1 MNSDRVFPLNG
12 NILLVDDTPN
22 NLRLLSDL
30 LSHLGYKV
38 RSVTN
43 GQTAIKACQA
53 KPPDLI
59 LLDINMPQMNGY
71 EVCEKLKAN
80 EKTREIPVIFLS
92 ALDEAIDK
100 VKAFT
105 VGGIDYISKP
115 FQVEEVLVRVKN
127 QLALREA
134 QVKVLELNAELE
146 NRVKE
151 RTSQLEKANQE
162 LNEEILER
170 KRIQSQL
177 LEMALHDPLT
187 GLPNRAVF
195 MERLENALSRT
206 KQEADYQFA
215 VLFLDCDRFKVVN
228 DSLGHLVGDELLIA
242 FAKRVQK
249 ALARR
254 LEPCLSIINT
264 LTRLGGDEF
273 AIIVEQ
279 INDACTATLVAD
291 RILQELMH
299 PFQLS
304 RHEVFMSASIGIALG
319 NINYEQPEYLLR
331 DADTAMYHA
340 KTCGKARYHVFD
352 PAMHQEA
359 IQLLQLETDLRK
371 AINQQEFQ
379 VYYQPIVAL
388 NTGKLAGFEALVRW
402 NHPHRGF
409 ISPLDFIP
417 IAEETGLITQIDT
430 WVMREACQQL
440 KIWQEQKLTQE
451 SLTISVNLSGRQFS
465 QSNLIE
471 QIDEIFQQTQLN
483 PQSLKLEITESV
495 LINNSESAM
504 AIIQELKKRQI
515 QLSLDDFGT
524 GYSSLSYLH
533 CFPINTLK
541 IDKSFVN
548 RMESSKENI
557 GLVPAIMRM
566 AHTMGINVIAE
577 GIETSEQLAQLRA
590 LNCDFGQG
598 YFFSKPVESKL
609 ASELIEADPQW

>member
-30 LSHLGYKV
+30 LSHQGYKV

-43 GQTAIKACQA
+43 GQTALKACQA

-80 EKTREIPVIFLS
+80 EQTREIPVIFLS

-151 RTSQLEKANQE
+151 RTSQLERTNQE

-177 LEMALHDPLT
+177 LDMALHDPLT

-279 INDACTATLVAD
+279 INDACTATVVAD
-291 RILQELMH
+291 RILQELMY

-319 NINYEQPEYLLR
+319 NNNYEQPEYLLR

-379 VYYQPIVAL
+379 VYYQPIVTL

-440 KIWQEQKLTQE
+440 KIWQQQKLTQE
-451 SLTISVNLSGRQFS
+451 PLTISVNLSGRQFS

-471 QIDEIFQQTQLN
+471 QIDEIFKKTQLS

-495 LINNSESAM
+495 LINNSQSAM

-548 RMESSKENI
+548 RMESSQENI

-577 GIETSEQLAQLRA
+577 GIETSGQLAQLRA

-598 YFFSKPVESKL
+598 YLFSKPVESKL

>member
-1 MNSDRVFPLNG
+1 MNSDRVFPLYG

-30 LSHLGYKV
+30 LSHQGYKV

-43 GQTAIKACQA
+43 GQTALKACQA

-71 EVCEKLKAN
+71 EVCEKLKAD
-80 EKTREIPVIFLS
+80 EQTREIPVIFLS

-105 VGGIDYISKP
+105 VGGVDYISKP
-115 FQVEEVLVRVKN
+115 FQIEEVLVRVKN

-134 QVKVLELNAELE
+134 QVKVLQLNAELE

-151 RTSQLEKANQE
+151 RTSQLERTNQE

-177 LEMALHDPLT
+177 LDMALHDPLT

-195 MERLENALSRT
+195 MERLENALSQT
-206 KQEADYQFA
+206 KHEADYQFA

-228 DSLGHLVGDELLIA
+228 DSLGHLVGDELLVA

-249 ALARR
+249 ALDSR
-254 LEPCLSIINT
+254 LEPFPSIVNT

-279 INDACTATLVAD
+279 INDICTPTLVAD
-291 RILQELMH
+291 RILQELLH

-304 RHEVFMSASIGIALG
+304 RHEVFMSASIGIAIG

-340 KTCGKARYHVFD
+340 KTLGKARYHVFD
-352 PAMHQEA
+352 PTMHQEA

-371 AINQQEFQ
+371 AVNQQEFQ

-388 NTGKLAGFEALVRW
+388 NTGRIAGFEALVRW

-430 WVMREACQQL
+430 WVMGEACQQL
-440 KIWQEQKLTQE
+440 RIWQEQKLTQE
-451 SLTISVNLSGRQFS
+451 PLTVSVNLSGRQFS

-471 QIDEIFQQTQLN
+471 RIDEIFQKTQLS

-495 LINNSESAM
+495 LINSSESAM
-504 AIIQELKKRQI
+504 AIIRELKKRQI

-548 RMESSKENI
+548 RMEGSQENM
-557 GLVPAIMRM
+557 GLVPAIMSM

-577 GIETSEQLAQLRA
+577 GIETPEQLAQLRA

-598 YFFSKPVESKL
+598 YLFSRPVESKL
-609 ASELIEADPQW
+609 ASELIMAAPQW

>member
-30 LSHLGYKV
+30 LSHQGYKV

-43 GQTAIKACQA
+43 GQTALKACQA

-80 EKTREIPVIFLS
+80 EQTREIPVIFLS

-151 RTSQLEKANQE
+151 RTSQLERTNQE

-177 LEMALHDPLT
+177 LDMALHDPLT

-254 LEPCLSIINT
+254 LEPCLSIVNT

-279 INDACTATLVAD
+279 INDACTATVVAD

-319 NINYEQPEYLLR
+319 NNNYEQPEYLLR

-379 VYYQPIVAL
+379 VYYQPIVKL

-440 KIWQEQKLTQE
+440 KIWQQQKLTQE
-451 SLTISVNLSGRQFS
+451 PLTISVNLSGRQFS

-471 QIDEIFQQTQLN
+471 QIDEIFQKTQLS

-495 LINNSESAM
+495 LINNSQSAM

-548 RMESSKENI
+548 RMESSQENI

-577 GIETSEQLAQLRA
+577 GIETSGQLAQLRA

-598 YFFSKPVESKL
+598 YLFSKPVESKL
-609 ASELIEADPQW
+609 ASELIKADPQW

>member
-1 MNSDRVFPLNG
+1 MNSDRLFPLNG
-12 NILLVDDTPN
+12 NLLLVDDTPN

-30 LSHLGYKV
+30 LSQQGYKV

-43 GQTAIKACQA
+43 GQTALKACQA

-71 EVCEKLKAN
+71 EVCEKLKAD
-80 EKTREIPVIFLS
+80 KQTCEIPVIFLS

-105 VGGIDYISKP
+105 VGGVDYISKP
-115 FQVEEVLVRVKN
+115 FQIEEVLVRVKN
-127 QLALREA
+127 QLVLKEA
-134 QVKVLELNAELE
+134 QVKVLQLNAELE

-151 RTSQLEKANQE
+151 RTSQLERANQE
-162 LNEEILER
+162 LNLEISER
-170 KRIQSQL
+170 KRVQSQL
-177 LEMALHDPLT
+177 LDMALHDPLT
-187 GLPNRAVF
+187 GLPNRALF
-195 MERLENALSRT
+195 MERLEKALSRT
-206 KQEADYQFA
+206 KHKADYQFA

-249 ALARR
+249 ALSSR
-254 LEPCLSIINT
+254 LEPFPSIVNT

-279 INDACTATLVAD
+279 INDIGTATLVAD
-291 RILQELMH
+291 RILQDLSH

-340 KTCGKARYHVFD
+340 KTFGKARYHVFD
-352 PAMHQEA
+352 PAMHHEA

-371 AINQQEFQ
+371 AVNQQEFQ

-388 NTGKLAGFEALVRW
+388 NTGKIAGFEALVRW

-417 IAEETGLITQIDT
+417 VAEETGLITQIDT

-440 KIWQEQKLTQE
+440 QIWQEQKLTQE
-451 SLTISVNLSGRQFS
+451 PLTISVNLSGRQFS

-471 QIDEIFQQTQLN
+471 QIDEIFQKNQLS

-495 LINNSESAM
+495 LINNSQSAM

-541 IDKSFVN
+541 IDKSFVK
-548 RMESSKENI
+548 RMEESQKNM
-557 GLVPAIMRM
+557 GLVPAIMSM
-566 AHTMGINVIAE
+566 AHTMGIKVIAE
-577 GIETSEQLAQLRA
+577 GIETSGQLAQLRA

-598 YFFSKPVESKL
+598 YLFSRPVESKL
-609 ASELIEADPQW
+609 ASALIMADPQW

>member
-30 LSHLGYKV
+30 LSHQGYKV

-43 GQTAIKACQA
+43 GQTALKACQA

-80 EKTREIPVIFLS
+80 EQTREIPVIFLS

-151 RTSQLEKANQE
+151 RTSQLERTNQE

-177 LEMALHDPLT
+177 LDMALHDPLT

-249 ALARR
+249 ALSRR
-254 LEPCLSIINT
+254 LEPCLNIVNT

-340 KTCGKARYHVFD
+340 KTYGKARYHVFD

-451 SLTISVNLSGRQFS
+451 PLTISVNLSGRQFS

-471 QIDEIFQQTQLN
+471 QIDEIFKKTQLS

-495 LINNSESAM
+495 LINNSQSAM

-548 RMESSKENI
+548 RMESSQENI

-577 GIETSEQLAQLRA
+577 GIETSGQLAQLRA

-598 YFFSKPVESKL
+598 YLFSKPVESKL

>member
-30 LSHLGYKV
+30 LSHQGYKV

-43 GQTAIKACQA
+43 GQTALKACQA

-80 EKTREIPVIFLS
+80 EQTREIPVIFLS

-151 RTSQLEKANQE
+151 RTSQLERTNQE

-177 LEMALHDPLT
+177 LDMALHDPLT

-319 NINYEQPEYLLR
+319 NINYEKPEYLLR

-451 SLTISVNLSGRQFS
+451 PLTISVNLSGRQFS

-471 QIDEIFQQTQLN
+471 QIDEIFKKTQLS

-495 LINNSESAM
+495 LINNSQSAM

-548 RMESSKENI
+548 RMESSQENI

-577 GIETSEQLAQLRA
+577 GIETSGQLAQLRA

-598 YFFSKPVESKL
+598 YLFSKPVESKL
-609 ASELIEADPQW
+609 ASELIKADPQW

>member
-1 MNSDRVFPLNG
+1 MNSDRVFPLYG

-30 LSHLGYKV
+30 LSHQGYKV

-43 GQTAIKACQA
+43 GQTALKACQA

-71 EVCEKLKAN
+71 EVCEKLKAD
-80 EKTREIPVIFLS
+80 EQTREIPVIFLS

-100 VKAFT
+100 VQAFT
-105 VGGIDYISKP
+105 VGGVDYISKP
-115 FQVEEVLVRVKN
+115 FQIEEVLVRVKN

-134 QVKVLELNAELE
+134 QVKILQLNAELE

-151 RTSQLEKANQE
+151 RTRQLERTNQE

-195 MERLENALSRT
+195 MERLENALSQT
-206 KQEADYQFA
+206 KDEADYQFA

-228 DSLGHLVGDELLIA
+228 DSLGHLVGDELLVA

-249 ALARR
+249 ALDSR
-254 LEPCLSIINT
+254 LEPFPSIVNT

-279 INDACTATLVAD
+279 INDICTPTLVAD
-291 RILQELMH
+291 RILQELLH

-304 RHEVFMSASIGIALG
+304 RHEVFMSASIGIAIG

-340 KTCGKARYHVFD
+340 KTLGKARYHVFD
-352 PAMHQEA
+352 PTMHQEA

-371 AINQQEFQ
+371 AVNQQEFQ

-388 NTGKLAGFEALVRW
+388 NTGRIAGFEALVRW

-430 WVMREACQQL
+430 WVMGEACQQL
-440 KIWQEQKLTQE
+440 RIWQEQKLTQE
-451 SLTISVNLSGRQFS
+451 PLTVSVNLSGRQFS

-471 QIDEIFQQTQLN
+471 QIDEIFQKTQLS

-495 LINNSESAM
+495 LINSSQSAM
-504 AIIQELKKRQI
+504 AIIRELKKRQI

-548 RMESSKENI
+548 RMEGSQENM
-557 GLVPAIMRM
+557 GLVPAIMSM

-577 GIETSEQLAQLRA
+577 GIETPEQLAQLRA

-598 YFFSKPVESKL
+598 YLFSRPVESKL
-609 ASELIEADPQW
+609 ASELIMADPQW

>member
-1 MNSDRVFPLNG
+1 MNSDRVFPLYG

-30 LSHLGYKV
+30 LSHQGYKV

-43 GQTAIKACQA
+43 GQTALKACQA

-71 EVCEKLKAN
+71 EVCEKLKAD
-80 EKTREIPVIFLS
+80 EQTREIPVIFLS

-105 VGGIDYISKP
+105 VGGVDYISKP
-115 FQVEEVLVRVKN
+115 FQIEEVLVRVKN

-134 QVKVLELNAELE
+134 QVKVLQLNAELE
-146 NRVKE
+146 KRVKE
-151 RTSQLEKANQE
+151 RTSQLERTNQE

-177 LEMALHDPLT
+177 LDMALHDPLT

-195 MERLENALSRT
+195 MERLENALSQT
-206 KQEADYQFA
+206 KDEADYQFA

-228 DSLGHLVGDELLIA
+228 DSLGHLVGDELLVA

-249 ALARR
+249 ALDSR
-254 LEPCLSIINT
+254 LEPFPSIVNT

-279 INDACTATLVAD
+279 INDICTPTLVAD
-291 RILQELMH
+291 RILQELLH

-304 RHEVFMSASIGIALG
+304 RHEVFMSASIGIAIG

-340 KTCGKARYHVFD
+340 KTLGKARYHVFD
-352 PAMHQEA
+352 PTMHQEA

-371 AINQQEFQ
+371 AVNQQEFQ

-388 NTGKLAGFEALVRW
+388 NTGRIAGFEALVRW

-430 WVMREACQQL
+430 WVMGEACQQL
-440 KIWQEQKLTQE
+440 RIWQEQKLTQE
-451 SLTISVNLSGRQFS
+451 PLTVSVNLSGRQFS

-471 QIDEIFQQTQLN
+471 RIDEIFQKTQLS

-495 LINNSESAM
+495 LINSSESAM
-504 AIIQELKKRQI
+504 AIIRELKKRQI

-548 RMESSKENI
+548 RMEGSQENM
-557 GLVPAIMRM
+557 GLVPAIMSM

-577 GIETSEQLAQLRA
+577 GIETPEQLAQLRA

-598 YFFSKPVESKL
+598 YLFSRPVESKL
-609 ASELIEADPQW
+609 ASELIMAAPQW

>member
-30 LSHLGYKV
+30 LSHQGYKV

-43 GQTAIKACQA
+43 GQTALKACQA

-80 EKTREIPVIFLS
+80 EQTREIPVIFLS

-151 RTSQLEKANQE
+151 RTSQLERTNQE
-162 LNEEILER
+162 LNEEIFER

-177 LEMALHDPLT
+177 LDMALHDPLT

-249 ALARR
+249 ALVRR
-254 LEPCLSIINT
+254 LEPCLNIVNT

-279 INDACTATLVAD
+279 INDACTATVVAD
-291 RILQELMH
+291 RILQELMY

-451 SLTISVNLSGRQFS
+451 PLTISVNLSGRQFS

-471 QIDEIFQQTQLN
+471 QIDEIFQKTQLN

-495 LINNSESAM
+495 LINNSQSAM

-548 RMESSKENI
+548 RMESSQENI

-566 AHTMGINVIAE
+566 AHTMGIGVIAE
-577 GIETSEQLAQLRA
+577 GIETSGQLAQLRA

>member
-30 LSHLGYKV
+30 LSYQGYKV

-43 GQTAIKACQA
+43 GQTALKACQA

-80 EKTREIPVIFLS
+80 EQTREIPVIFLS

-151 RTSQLEKANQE
+151 RTSQLERTNQE

-177 LEMALHDPLT
+177 LDMALHDPLT

-451 SLTISVNLSGRQFS
+451 PLTISVNLSGRQFS

-471 QIDEIFQQTQLN
+471 QIDEIFKKTQLN

-495 LINNSESAM
+495 LINNSQSAM

-548 RMESSKENI
+548 RMESSQENI

-577 GIETSEQLAQLRA
+577 GIETSGQLAQLRA

-598 YFFSKPVESKL
+598 YLFSKPVESKL

>member
-1 MNSDRVFPLNG
+1 MNSDRLFPLNG
-12 NILLVDDTPN
+12 NLLLVDDTPN

-30 LSHLGYKV
+30 LSQQGYKV

-43 GQTAIKACQA
+43 GQTALKACQA

-71 EVCEKLKAN
+71 EVCEKLKAD
-80 EKTREIPVIFLS
+80 KQTCEIPVIFLS

-105 VGGIDYISKP
+105 VGGVDYISKP
-115 FQVEEVLVRVKN
+115 FQIEEVLVRVKN
-127 QLALREA
+127 QLVLKEA
-134 QVKVLELNAELE
+134 QVKVLQLNAELE

-151 RTSQLEKANQE
+151 RTSQLERANQE
-162 LNEEILER
+162 LNLEISER
-170 KRIQSQL
+170 KRVQSQL
-177 LEMALHDPLT
+177 LDMALHDPLT
-187 GLPNRAVF
+187 GLPNRALF
-195 MERLENALSRT
+195 MERLEKALSRT
-206 KQEADYQFA
+206 KHEADYQFA

-249 ALARR
+249 ALASR
-254 LEPCLSIINT
+254 LEPFPSIVNT

-279 INDACTATLVAD
+279 INDIGTATLVAD
-291 RILQELMH
+291 RILQDLSH

-340 KTCGKARYHVFD
+340 KTFGKARYHVFD

-371 AINQQEFQ
+371 AVNQQEFQ

-388 NTGKLAGFEALVRW
+388 NTGKIAGFEALVRW

-417 IAEETGLITQIDT
+417 VAEETGLITQIDT

-440 KIWQEQKLTQE
+440 QIWQEQKLTQE
-451 SLTISVNLSGRQFS
+451 PLTISVNLSGRQFS

-471 QIDEIFQQTQLN
+471 QIDEIFQKTQLS

-495 LINNSESAM
+495 LINNSQSAM

-541 IDKSFVN
+541 IDKSFVK
-548 RMESSKENI
+548 RMEESQKNM
-557 GLVPAIMRM
+557 GLVPAIMSM
-566 AHTMGINVIAE
+566 AHTMGIKVIAE
-577 GIETSEQLAQLRA
+577 GIETSGQLAQLRA

-598 YFFSKPVESKL
+598 YLFSRPVESKL
-609 ASELIEADPQW
+609 ASELIMADPQW